1 MLQLIGTKNQ
11 LLFFGRENDYEE
23 DIKIVMKLTE
33 KNMDFKTGKI
43 VIPGSNIS
51 LFPQDDDSEF
61 KNAKPLN
68 AELSY
73 KAN

>member
-1 MLQLIGTKNQ
+1 
-11 LLFFGRENDYEE
+11 
-23 DIKIVMKLTE
+23 MKLTE